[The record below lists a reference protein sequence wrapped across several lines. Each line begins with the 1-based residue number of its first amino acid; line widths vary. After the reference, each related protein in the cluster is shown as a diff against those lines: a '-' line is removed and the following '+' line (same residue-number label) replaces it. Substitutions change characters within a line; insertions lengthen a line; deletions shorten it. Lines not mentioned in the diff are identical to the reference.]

1 MVLSRL
7 KHPSVNPLGESIR
20 VLMNRRA
27 LNGAQLAQE
36 IGLSQT
42 SVSRILTGHSKPKQ
56 VTLTRLMKRLCV
68 GADEEQMLL
77 RAFTGTA
84 APSREE
90 PVDNDAQN
98 AAEERERVERW
109 LEARTQAII
118 FKQAVA
124 QELDRRDIPYKQDV
138 CKGIASVDFLIEAGG
153 RHLVFECKFNVSR
166 DFDKTVG
173 IAKLLLDSFACE
185 TVLVVVPFSGTFA
198 DTARALAPAV
208 RVVTV
213 TEAIE
218 YAASFRQENVGVRT

>member
-1 MVLSRL
+1 M
-7 KHPSVNPLGESIR
+7 NPLGESIR

-124 QELDRRDIPYKQDV
+124 QELGKRAIPYTQDV
-138 CKGIASVDFLIEAGG
+138 CKGIASVDFLIESGG
-153 RHLVFECKFNVSR
+153 KHLVLECKFNVSR
-166 DFDKTVG
+166 DFDKSLG

-198 DTARALAPAV
+198 DAARALAPAV
-208 RVVTV
+208 RVATV
-213 TEAIE
+213 AEAIE
-218 YAASFRQENVGVRT
+218 YAASFRQENAGVQT

>member
-1 MVLSRL
+1 
-7 KHPSVNPLGESIR
+7 
-20 VLMNRRA
+20 MNRRA

-84 APSREE
+84 APAREE

-124 QELDRRDIPYKQDV
+124 HELGKRAIPYTQDV
-138 CKGIASVDFLIEAGG
+138 CKGIASVDFLIERDG
-153 RHLVFECKFNVSR
+153 RRIAVECKFNVAR
-166 DFDKTVG
+166 DFEKTVG
-173 IAKLLLDSFACE
+173 IAQRLHELMRCDC
-185 TVLVVVPFSGTFA
+185 TVIVVPYIDTYA
-198 DTARALAPAV
+198 DQALALAPK
-208 RVVTV
+208 VVVKTPAELV
-213 TEAIE
+213 AFLEETA
-218 YAASFRQENVGVRT
+218 